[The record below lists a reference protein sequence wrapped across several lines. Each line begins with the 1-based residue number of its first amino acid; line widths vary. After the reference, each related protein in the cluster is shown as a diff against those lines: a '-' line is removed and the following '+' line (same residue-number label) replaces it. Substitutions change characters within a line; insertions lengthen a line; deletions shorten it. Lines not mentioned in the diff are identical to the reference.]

1 MQAVMAQRPGQWNL
15 GVTDW
20 RSPERL
26 PRGGAL
32 GWAQKEDPGLPGGSS
47 FQAREAEPAKALRRE
62 QVHFPGGQGSL
73 GWWTYLRGLR
83 LLAE

>member
-1 MQAVMAQRPGQWNL
+1 ML
-15 GVTDW
+15 
-20 RSPERL
+20 
-26 PRGGAL
+26 
-32 GWAQKEDPGLPGGSS
+32 GGSS

-62 QVHFPGGQGSL
+62 QVPFPGGQGSL